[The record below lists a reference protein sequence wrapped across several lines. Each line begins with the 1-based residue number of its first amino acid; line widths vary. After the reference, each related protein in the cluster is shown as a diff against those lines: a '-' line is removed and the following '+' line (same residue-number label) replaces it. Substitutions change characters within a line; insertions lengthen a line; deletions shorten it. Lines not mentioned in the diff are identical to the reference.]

1 MDVYVEVSAPSQQRP
16 YHLASRQ
23 TFLTLEMTAKR
34 GEMAEKCSGNGRMS
48 EHDWI
53 SAESIPTLKN
63 RESIHFG
70 FWLRGFVKKELIHD
84 TRIDS

>member
-1 MDVYVEVSAPSQQRP
+1 MSIEEVSAPSRHQSIP
-16 YHLASRQ
+16 SLLASRR

-53 SAESIPTLKN
+53 SAESILTLKN
-63 RESIHFG
+63 RELIHFG
-70 FWLRGFVKKELIHD
+70 FWLRGFVEKELIHD
-84 TRIDS
+84 T